1 MTELSAR
8 DLSCSDQLKP
18 CWSFPGLPLGRML
31 RMLAGPK
38 LIRRTNGVLGAVLEY
53 MSSSSIALSSMESEL
68 FELVDTLPRRTKEDV
83 FVGELPERPRV
94 VTERRRRPV
103 SMGPED

>member
-31 RMLAGPK
+31 RMLEVPK
-38 LIRRTNGVLGAVLEY
+38 LIRRTKGVLGTVLEY
-53 MSSSSIALSSMESEL
+53 MSSSSIALSSIESEL
-68 FELVDTLPRRTKEDV
+68 LELVDMLPRRMKDV
-83 FVGELPERPRV
+83 FVGEVPERPRV
-94 VTERRRRPV
+94 VTDRRLRPL
-103 SMGPED
+103 STEPD